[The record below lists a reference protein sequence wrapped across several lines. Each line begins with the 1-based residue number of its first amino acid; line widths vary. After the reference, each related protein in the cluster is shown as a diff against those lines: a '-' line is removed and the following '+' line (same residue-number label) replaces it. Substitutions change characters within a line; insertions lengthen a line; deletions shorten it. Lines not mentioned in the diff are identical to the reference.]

1 MSTAVKL
8 IDVRTVPPAQRH
20 PLIFGIFD
28 ALETGQTLEIV
39 NDHDPVPLNYQFQ
52 QTRDGQF
59 DWQYLKAGPDLW
71 HVRVAR
77 ACRRRSILRLRA
89 RATHARNTPASAT
102 GARPRSPC

>member
-20 PLIFGIFD
+20 PLIFGTFD
-28 ALETGQTLEIV
+28 ALATGQTLELV
-39 NDHDPVPLNYQFQ
+39 NDHDPVPLNRQFQ

-77 ACRRRSILRLRA
+77 VADGVPGGMTSGCGSGGGC
-89 RATHARNTPASAT
+89 SC
-102 GARPRSPC
+102 SS

>member
-39 NDHDPVPLNYQFQ
+39 NDHDPVPLNHQFQ

-71 HVRVAR
+71 H
-77 ACRRRSILRLRA
+77 CILPGRHGPGRHLAGVFRLGQRK
-89 RATHARNTPASAT
+89 
-102 GARPRSPC
+102 GG

>member
-39 NDHDPVPLNYQFQ
+39 NDHDPVPLNHQFQ

-59 DWQYLKAGPDLW
+59 DWQYLKAGLTYGMCAWLESPT
-71 HVRVAR
+71 V
-77 ACRRRSILRLRA
+77 C
-89 RATHARNTPASAT
+89 PAA
-102 GARPRSPC
+102 